1 MPELIIKTLTP
12 LEFLNEE
19 SLLKDILDK
28 VNNTADLSKTVFD
41 DSNILLELPD
51 SAVERYVVR
60 RQHSS
65 RAYEVK
71 KEFPAQTLLS
81 LPPSSELI
89 VMYTVDEAEN
99 EGTAICIRNFIKSLN
114 KGKIRLGENTTLGK
128 GRCFCTNITA
138 DIPEFANAME
148 KSGFKNE
155 QKDSG
160 QKKQVWIPGTEN
172 SIVVYAHSEE
182 GIFIA
187 DNSKKTKESSITNEA
202 GEFIIPAS
210 TWKGIFR
217 NASNDWASYLE
228 DADNSVIDRM
238 FGNNSKG
245 IKGCLVFYDSVIN
258 NPMIISRSRIH
269 IDKFS
274 ASIIDDR
281 INKRNYVAGD
291 FKLVIECTADNLEPF
306 KKYIFSVLRDLN
318 AKRINIGADK
328 GIGKGFIEIDNVE
341 VN

>member
-71 KEFPAQTLLS
+71 KELPAQTLLS

-114 KGKIRLGENTTLGK
+114 KGKSVRTLLRTYLNLRMHWKKMALKMNT
-128 GRCFCTNITA
+128 R
-138 DIPEFANAME
+138 
-148 KSGFKNE
+148 
-155 QKDSG
+155 
-160 QKKQVWIPGTEN
+160 
-172 SIVVYAHSEE
+172 
-182 GIFIA
+182 
-187 DNSKKTKESSITNEA
+187 
-202 GEFIIPAS
+202 IPAQR
-210 TWKGIFR
+210 T
-217 NASNDWASYLE
+217 
-228 DADNSVIDRM
+228 
-238 FGNNSKG
+238 
-245 IKGCLVFYDSVIN
+245 
-258 NPMIISRSRIH
+258 
-269 IDKFS
+269 
-274 ASIIDDR
+274 
-281 INKRNYVAGD
+281 
-291 FKLVIECTADNLEPF
+291 
-306 KKYIFSVLRDLN
+306 
-318 AKRINIGADK
+318 
-328 GIGKGFIEIDNVE
+328 
-341 VN
+341 